1 MKSVSSLAI
10 FFLIV
15 ASDSIKTI
23 TTRSSVLLYLN
34 GYSVKS
40 VFGDLFVCLFVVA
53 DNDWLLIAFR

>member
-40 VFGDLFVCLFVVA
+40 VFGDLFVCSGGQ
-53 DNDWLLIAFR
+53 